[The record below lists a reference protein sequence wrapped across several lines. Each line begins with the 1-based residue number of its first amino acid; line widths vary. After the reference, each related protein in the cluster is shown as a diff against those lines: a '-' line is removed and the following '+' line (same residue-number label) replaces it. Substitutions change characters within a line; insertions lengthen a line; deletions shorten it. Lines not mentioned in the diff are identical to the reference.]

1 MAQQSVGDLVVSLDV
16 DAARFKEQLGYA
28 RQQLGGLGNAANDA
42 SVRSQQAFSKQ
53 EIAAHKAG
61 LSVGQYSNAMR
72 MLPAQFTDIAT
83 QLAGG
88 QSPWLILLQQ
98 GGQIK
103 DSFGGLRPTF
113 SALLG
118 SISPV
123 LVGVGA
129 LTAATGA
136 MIYAY
141 YQGSSTLSDFT
152 KTLVLSG
159 NTAGLTAG
167 GMLSIAAS
175 AERANITFGQAS
187 ETLTAL
193 INAGVS
199 AGSRFDLMTVAV
211 SRFTEASGVPVDK
224 VAAAFGKLSND
235 PTSGLI
241 AMAQQFHTV
250 TAEQINYVASLQ
262 RAGDEAAALQ
272 AANEIAT
279 GGFEK
284 QTLTIEQNM
293 GTIEKSANALSRAF
307 KSMWDAALDIGRPD
321 TGSEM
326 LKKAQDAFNN
336 AERIW
341 NLRKND
347 SFVNDD
353 ARARYWD
360 DRENARVALDMAQQ
374 QAANSQVTAD
384 NATREASAEADKQ
397 KYAAQAQRNYVSTLT
412 ALEKYTA
419 RQKELNGALSEGRIL
434 QADYNIN
441 MAVAKKE
448 YEDALKKQPKPK
460 ETRISAGVRTVDRSN
475 KETLELETQLK
486 VLQQHAGVNDT
497 ISQQRK
503 SLWAMQSR
511 FTVLEESARNRVLSK
526 EEQSLLAN
534 KNLLLAQGEINAA
547 LGDQIVS
554 QEQLNKL
561 QDTSQKYVTQ
571 MQEKTSALSSSS
583 GLSSRIASR
592 QLEEAQLRQGWR
604 NQGGSLLDKGYQS
617 ELQALRVYYAEQDK
631 LRNDWQAGAK
641 TSLANFSEEVT
652 SYNQLAAD
660 ATTSILSGATSSI
673 AEGLSGMISQTK
685 SMGDAFENMFIGM
698 GQSVI
703 QMLSQMAAQW
713 LVYQAV
719 QLIVGKSG
727 QASAAAGMISNAQ
740 ASSLM
745 AQLNAYASTAAIPIV
760 GPTLAPAAM
769 ASAAAITLPLVAA
782 ISASSLA
789 GMAHDGIDNV
799 PATGTWLLQKG
810 ERVTTAQTS
819 AKLDATLGAIQQQ
832 REATGGKFNFSSTI
846 QVNGDPDQRTLQML
860 ESAVQRGAQQ
870 GYALMVNDLA
880 KGQGKVS
887 KAIGA
892 GWNTKRRTR

>member
-347 SFVNDD
+347 SFVNDE
-353 ARARYWD
+353 ARARYWN

-397 KYAAQAQRNYVSTLT
+397 KYAAQAQRNYASTLT

-441 MAVAKKE
+441 MTVAKKE

-460 ETRISAGVRTVDRSN
+460 ETRISAGVRAADRTN
-475 KETLELETQLK
+475 AETLALETQLK
-486 VLQQHAGVNDT
+486 VLQQHTSVNDT

-503 SLWAMQSR
+503 SLWAVQAR
-511 FTVLEESARNRVLSK
+511 YTVLEESARTRTLSK
-526 EEQSLLAN
+526 EEQSLLVN
-534 KNLLLAQGEINAA
+534 KDKVLAQAEVNAN
-547 LGDQIVS
+547 LGDQIVA
-554 QEQLNKL
+554 QKALQKL
-561 QDTSQKYVTQ
+561 QEDLLGKE
-571 MQEKTSALSSSS
+571 EKTLDLTTQRLA
-583 GLSSRIASR
+583 
-592 QLEEAQLRQGWR
+592 
-604 NQGGSLLDKGYQS
+604 LLDKLKADGGISPQDYQKTSRDVAGKSITDMPRNLQSSVQKLGGFGSGISGTFTESAAQLSQLDQQSTQLQEWYQS
-617 ELQALRVYYAEQDK
+617 NLEALAEYRLQR
-631 LRNDWQAGAK
+631 
-641 TSLANFSEEVT
+641 
-652 SYNQLAAD
+652 AD
-660 ATTSILSGATSSI
+660 L
-673 AEGLSGMISQTK
+673 
-685 SMGDAFENMFIGM
+685 N
-698 GQSVI
+698 
-703 QMLSQMAAQW
+703 AQW
-713 LVYQAV
+713 DAQE
-719 QLIVGKSG
+719 
-727 QASAAAGMISNAQ
+727 ASLRDKNAQ
-740 ASSLM
+740 AERAIEQQKNDIINSAAQAGFDSLM
-745 AQLNAYASTAAIPIV
+745 DVTKSAFGEKSAIYKAAFIADKAYAIAQSMLAIQTGIAQAAANPFPYNLV
-760 GPTLAPAAM
+760 AM
-769 ASAAAITLPLVAA
+769 ASVAAATAGIISNIQSVA
-782 ISASSLA
+782 LT

-832 REATGGKFNFSSTI
+832 RETAGGGFNYSPTI

-870 GYALMVNDLA
+870 GYAMMVNDLA
-880 KGQGKVS
+880 KGQGKAS
-887 KAIGA
+887 KAMGA